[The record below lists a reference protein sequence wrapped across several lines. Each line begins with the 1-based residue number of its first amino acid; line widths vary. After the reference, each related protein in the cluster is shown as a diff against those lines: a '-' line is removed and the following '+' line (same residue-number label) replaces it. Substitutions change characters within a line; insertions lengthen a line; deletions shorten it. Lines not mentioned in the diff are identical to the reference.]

1 VNGRISIHDGGFSV
15 ERNGHVIG
23 VRWNGYVDILIDD
36 HYCFTAHVLSSVYK
50 RLISPLINGIAGDDV
65 IDCLALIVSK
75 YRSARVRSKYV
86 TALAYIGPG
95 VKKWIGKRPS
105 AYLKRRADLVYIRK
119 KEKPDDPPSKYL
131 LAFLCNNGW
140 IVVDMTVRGVYACV
154 RDDNGS
160 HFFVFGCCKDLFAI
174 ALAELLPSLKED
186 LRNIQH
192 LRDYGFLEE
201 WAGGPWVISHLLEK
215 IPMEWWRPLD
225 IEALIV
231 EQEIKRIT

>member
-1 VNGRISIHDGGFSV
+1 MDGRISTHDKGISI
-15 ERNGHVIG
+15 EYNGHVIRVG
-23 VRWNGYVDILIDD
+23 WSRYVDIFVDN
-36 HYCFTAHVLSSVYK
+36 HYCSTVHVSSSVYK
-50 RLISPLINGIAGDDV
+50 RLIKPLINGVAGDDV
-65 IDCLALIVSK
+65 IDCLALIAST
-75 YRSARVRSKYV
+75 YRSARARSKYV

-105 AYLKRRADLVYIRK
+105 AYLKRRADLIYIRK

-154 RDDNGS
+154 RDDDGS
-160 HFFVFGCCKDLFAI
+160 HFFVFGCYKDLFAI

-186 LRNIQH
+186 LRNIQR

-225 IEALIV
+225 IEAMII
-231 EQEIKRIT
+231 EQELKRIT